1 MDELTL
7 CRPTMAF
14 AQQIA
19 AYRAEMLSAH
29 SSFDGCSGLEQY
41 EAVPDWLTHLE
52 QFASAATCPPG
63 RVPSSTF
70 LAVRKTDGRVVG
82 IIDLRHHID
91 HPILS
96 VWGGHIGYSVRPGE
110 RGKGYAKEMLR
121 QLLPHCRALGL
132 AKVLITCDEANPASA
147 RVIEVNGG
155 KLETII
161 EVDGERIRRYW
172 ITL

>member
-1 MDELTL
+1 
-7 CRPTMAF
+7 MAF
-14 AQQIA
+14 APQISA
-19 AYRAEMLSAH
+19 FRSEMLAAH
-29 SSFDGCSGLEQY
+29 SSFDGCSGLKEY
-41 EAVPDWLTHLE
+41 DAVPDWLAHLA
-52 QFASAATCPPG
+52 QFESAASCPAG
-63 RVPSSTF
+63 RVPSNTY
-70 LAVRKTDGRVVG
+70 LAVRAADGCVVG

-121 QLLPHCRALGL
+121 QLLPRCRALGL

-147 RVIEVNGG
+147 HVILANGG
-155 KLETII
+155 VLENTIL
-161 EVDGERIRRYW
+161 VDGERIQRYW